1 MKNFLFYSTLL
12 SIFTESVYF
21 SAGFDIKFFYFII
34 LINFFI
40 LLLLNKI
47 VYSKGLAIFHS
58 VVFFTG
64 MGSCLLGYNKL
75 GYYIVQ
81 LFFIT
86 LISTYYFSYFS
97 FFKDRYK
104 EIIFTYCKFSLILA
118 IIGFLKWPYDIL
130 VGKAFHSIMIE
141 PAHYC
146 TIILPAFF
154 ITLKD
159 KVYPRY
165 YFIVILLSILASGS
179 SLGIMGIGLSLI
191 FYAKKISF
199 KKIILSSVIVVLLGA
214 IVYAVMPSFRIRF
227 DDTLKSSTTG
237 DLSNANLSSYALL
250 SNFFVSIESFKSN
263 PVFGNGI
270 GSHMLSRKLYLGDL
284 EGIEVFEQMGSEN
297 LNAQDAGSLFSRLM
311 SEMGLIGIVGVFYFI
326 LRYYV
331 PVKDDLSLYSI
342 VSRAIILYFFA
353 KLFREGHYFS
363 PEMYFFIFAYYF
375 SYLKSHSNF
384 KTPIYE

>member
-1 MKNFLFYSTLL
+1 MKNFLLYSTLF
-12 SIFTESVYF
+12 SIFTESIYF
-21 SAGFDIKFFYFII
+21 SAGFDVKFFYLVV
-34 LINFFI
+34 LINFFV
-40 LLLLNKI
+40 LLLHNKI
-47 VYSKGLAIFHS
+47 VYSKGLSIFHGIII
-58 VVFFTG
+58 FTG
-64 MGSCLLGYNKL
+64 IGSCVLGYNKF
-75 GYYIVQ
+75 GYYAIQ

-118 IIGFLKWPYDIL
+118 ILGFLKWPYDIA

-159 KVYPRY
+159 RTYPRY
-165 YFIVILLSILASGS
+165 YYITIFLSILVSGS
-179 SLGIMGIGLSLI
+179 SLGIMGLGMSLL
-191 FYAKKISF
+191 FYSKKISLR
-199 KKIILSSVIVVLLGA
+199 KIILSSSVVVFLGT
-214 IVYAVMPSFRIRF
+214 IVYIVMPSFKMRF
-227 DDTLKSSTTG
+227 DDTLNSSTTG

-250 SNFFVSIESFKSN
+250 SNFFVSVESFKSN
-263 PVFGNGI
+263 PIFGNGI
-270 GSHMLSRKLYLGDL
+270 GSHMISRKLYLGDI

-311 SEMGLIGIVGVFYFI
+311 SEMGLIGVIGAFYFI

-331 PVKDDLSLYSI
+331 RVNDELSFYSV

-375 SYLKSHSNF
+375 SYL
-384 KTPIYE
+384 

>member
-1 MKNFLFYSTLL
+1 MKNFLFYSTLF
-12 SIFTESVYF
+12 SIFTESIYF
-21 SAGFDIKFFYFII
+21 SAGFDVKFFYLVV

-40 LLLLNKI
+40 LLLHNKI

-58 VVFFTG
+58 IIIFTG
-64 MGSCLLGYNKL
+64 IGSCVLGYNKI
-75 GYYIVQ
+75 GYYTIQ

-97 FFKDRYK
+97 FFKDKYK
-104 EIIFTYCKFSLILA
+104 EIIFTYCKFASILA
-118 IIGFLKWPYDIL
+118 IVGFLKWPYDIA

-159 KVYPRY
+159 QTYPRY
-165 YFIVILLSILASGS
+165 YFITIFLSILASGS
-179 SLGIMGIGLSLI
+179 SLGIMGLGLSLL
-191 FYAKKISF
+191 FFSKKNSF
-199 KKIILSSVIVVLLGA
+199 GKIILSTVVVIFLGTM
-214 IVYAVMPSFRIRF
+214 VYMVMPSFKMRF
-227 DDTLKSSTTG
+227 DDTLNSSTTG

-250 SNFFVSIESFKSN
+250 SNFFVSVESFKSN

-270 GSHMLSRKLYLGDL
+270 GSHMVSRKLYLADL
-284 EGIEVFEQMGSEN
+284 KGIEVFEEMGSEN

-311 SEMGLIGIVGVFYFI
+311 SEMGLVGIIGVLYFI
-326 LRYYV
+326 KRNYV
-331 PVKDDLSLYSI
+331 PVKDNLSFYSI
-342 VSRAIILYFFA
+342 VSRALILYFFA

-375 SYLKSHSNF
+375 SNLKSKN
-384 KTPIYE
+384 KDQNLIYE